1 MAMGRDSIAECRS
14 DVSYFNSSWENQ
26 NYKATYESIQGD
38 PEYQKF
44 VSQTE
49 LGKELNVK
57 LGSML
62 DLYGELWNTLGDLGD
77 KTRAFLNVQE
87 ALNNGDEATRDINSG
102 NSISSGSTTHSYNP
116 GPVYSSG
123 SSGSS
128 SATYSD
134 GANMSVNNVSG
145 GGY

>member
-1 MAMGRDSIAECRS
+1 MAMGRDSISECRS
-14 DVSYFNSSWENQ
+14 DVSYFNSKWENPS
-26 NYKATYESIQGD
+26 YKATYESIQGD

-57 LGSML
+57 LGAML

-87 ALNNGDEATRDINSG
+87 ALNNGDEAAGDINSG
-102 NSISSGSTTHSYNP
+102 NSISSGSTTHAYNP
-116 GPVYSSG
+116 GPVYGSG

-128 SATYSD
+128 SATYS
-134 GANMSVNNVSG
+134 GVTNANNNNVSG

>member
-44 VSQTE
+44 ISQTE

-57 LGSML
+57 LGAML
-62 DLYGELWNTLGDLGD
+62 DLYGELWNTLGELGD
-77 KTRAFLNVQE
+77 KTRLFLNAQE
-87 ALNNGDEATRDINSG
+87 ALNNGDDV
-102 NSISSGSTTHSYNP
+102 SSGTEPYNPSGSVTHPYNP
-116 GPVYSSG
+116 GSSYTQGYSTGGTSSYNAG
-123 SSGSS
+123 SS
-128 SATYSD
+128 
-134 GANMSVNNVSG
+134 NNVSG